1 MMFKSAFL
9 LIVSWTP
16 LCFAASKNIE
26 HVIVLMLENRA
37 FDHMLGFMKE
47 LNPDIDGC
55 LPDMQNCYN
64 HADPMDDTSDT
75 YFVDNTAVYQQSDPS
90 HSISGTTS
98 QIYGSSPNSADM
110 NGFIA
115 SYSSR
120 TGSSEYGTRIMQ
132 CFAPDHVPAI
142 STLASEF
149 GLFDGWYA
157 SVPGPTQVNRAY
169 AASAT
174 SHGMGTNDVDKIIRG
189 FPQQTMFS
197 QLEDMG
203 LDYRVYFEFVPCL
216 LAFKD
221 MRRKTARQSY
231 RVLPTLFS
239 DLEKGDLPPF
249 SFVEPRYY
257 DTPGGEWC

>member
-1 MMFKSAFL
+1 MSSL
-9 LIVSWTP
+9 LWAVVCFVLFTHCLL
-16 LCFAASKNIE
+16 LCDE
-26 HVIVLMLENRA
+26 LRA

-47 LNPDIDGC
+47 TNDEIDGC
-55 LPDMQNCYN
+55 LPDMQNCFN
-64 HADPMDDTSDT
+64 PTDPKDSASDV

-98 QIYGSSPNSADM
+98 QIYGTSPDKAEM
-110 NGFIA
+110 NGFIS

-120 TGSSEYGTRIMQ
+120 TGDSEYGKRIMQ

-142 STLASEF
+142 TTLASEF
-149 GLFDGWYA
+149 GVFDGWYA

-174 SHGMGTNDVDKIIRG
+174 SNGMGTNDVETMVRG
-189 FPQQTMFS
+189 FPQKTMFS

-203 LDYRVYFEFVPCL
+203 LDYRVYFELVPCL

-231 RVLPTLFS
+231 RTLSKLFT
-239 DLEKGDLPPF
+239 DLEAGDLPAF

-257 DTPGGEWC
+257 DTPGGNMIHCI